1 MNTPNT
7 PRPEMDDLLNDIRN
21 EPVEPAVIERAASRV
36 WARVSNE
43 ASAPATHVIRGC
55 ADFQAMLPAW
65 HSASLAESRR
75 VLLEDHLHE
84 CVACR
89 HAAEAGKVLQFPRLG
104 QAPVR
109 KAAIWQLPLQVP
121 MVRYAMAAAMFLVL
135 GIGSWGVLRSILS
148 LGPRFTGSQATVQT
162 AEGQLFRL
170 AGAGLVPVK
179 VGEQIPAGAE
189 IRTGRDSHAV
199 IRLKDGSRVEMRERT
214 AFSVT
219 ESPKDLKVQLARG
232 SVIVQAA
239 KRSAGHLYVT
249 THEVRVA
256 VTGTVFSVDEGTKGS
271 RVSVIEGEVH
281 VDQDST
287 DTVLHPGDQKTS
299 DGSMEPVAISSVISW
314 SANAPQH
321 LALLHEMIAAR
332 SELAKIEQPGMRYSS
347 RMLGRVPAGTV
358 FYLAIPNIG
367 QQLGQAQEVMSKRM
381 QESPVLQQWWA
392 QQGNAGAF
400 TRTLDSIRSLS
411 SYLGDEV
418 VVAAAVAPGAN
429 GKMQF
434 HAPVLMAEV
443 KQGGFKDF
451 AMNEFRRLS
460 NGGNP
465 HVQVVD
471 DPSSVKGDASDNL
484 LMAVSNDMVAITPQA
499 EALRMIAPAL
509 QASQQQSPALASPF
523 LQRVQQSYQE
533 GVGFLMAADLGTMA
547 AGIASQGPAAQQ
559 GIAPLGNVQYMLVEQ
574 RDGGSATETRATM
587 TFSGPRQG
595 IFGWLAK
602 PGPMAALD
610 YVTAQA
616 SMAAGFVITSPG
628 QVIDDMLSWAAAN
641 NPNFTTDLSKMETEL
656 GFSIRDDLA
665 ASLGSEFVLSL
676 DGPLLPVPSWKIVT
690 EVYDPGKLQ
699 WVFGKMVD
707 DANAQ
712 AAKNGK
718 QPLQTS
724 QQVVGNLT
732 YYQIVSPGSTGGA
745 EIDYVFDGGYL
756 IAAPSRAL
764 LDAAIAAKT
773 NGTSLSRSASFR
785 NALPRDGQANFSAL
799 AYENLGSLGT
809 SVSQALQTFANH
821 GTDPAVRQKTQ
832 AAAGAMPSQASLVGA
847 YGESDRII
855 LSSTAL
861 PGFGSG
867 TLMSMTGPLSM
878 FNLFE
883 QRPNGNK
890 GTKGP

>member
-1 MNTPNT
+1 
-7 PRPEMDDLLNDIRN
+7 MDDLLNDIRN
-21 EPVEPAVIERAASRV
+21 ESIEPAVIEQAAGRV
-36 WARVSNE
+36 WARVSQE
-43 ASAPATHVIRGC
+43 AAPGTHVIRGC
-55 ADFQAMLPAW
+55 SDFQAMLPTW
-65 HSASLAESRR
+65 HSGSLAESRR

-109 KAAIWQLPLQVP
+109 KAKLWQLPMQTP
-121 MVRYAMAAAMFLVL
+121 MVRYAMAAAMFLVV
-135 GIGSWGVLRSILS
+135 GIGTWGVLRSILS
-148 LGPRFTGSQATVQT
+148 LGPRFVGSHATVQI
-162 AEGQLFRL
+162 ADGQLFRL

-179 VGEQIPAGAE
+179 VGEEIPAGAE

-199 IRLKDGSRVEMRERT
+199 IRLMDGSRVEMRERT

-219 ESPKDLKVQLARG
+219 ESPKDLNVQLARG

-271 RVSVIEGEVH
+271 RVCVVEGEVH
-281 VDQDST
+281 VNQDST
-287 DTVLHPGDQKTS
+287 DTVLHPGEQKTS
-299 DGSMEPVAISSVISW
+299 DGSMEPVAISSLISW

-321 LALLHEMIAAR
+321 LALMHEMLKVR
-332 SELAKIEQPGMRYSS
+332 GDLAKIEQPGMRYASK
-347 RMLGRVPAGTV
+347 MLGRVPAGTV

-367 QQLGQAQEVMSKRM
+367 QQLGQAQEVMSKRI

-392 QQGNAGAF
+392 QQGNADAF
-400 TRTLDSIRSLS
+400 TKTIETIRNFST
-411 SYLGDEV
+411 YLGDEV
-418 VVAAAVAPGAN
+418 VIAASVGT
-429 GKMQF
+429 GSRGQMQF
-434 HAPVLMAEV
+434 HAPVLMAEL
-443 KQGGFKDF
+443 KQSGFKEF
-451 AMNEFRRLS
+451 ATSEFKRLA

-471 DPSSVKGDASDNL
+471 DPASAKGDASNDL
-484 LMAVSNDMVAITPQA
+484 LMAVSQDMVAITPEA
-499 EALRMIAPAL
+499 ETLRMIAPAM
-509 QASQQQSPALASPF
+509 QASAQQLTAAPASPF

-533 GVGFLMAADLGTMA
+533 GVGFLMAADLGTMS
-547 AGIASQGPAAQQ
+547 AGIASQAPAGANAM
-559 GIAPLGNVQYMLVEQ
+559 APLGNVQYMLVEQ

-602 PGPMAALD
+602 PGPMGALD
-610 YVTAQA
+610 YVTADA
-616 SMAAGFVITSPG
+616 SLAAGFTINNPG
-628 QVIDDMLSWAAAN
+628 QVIDDMLAWAAAN
-641 NPNFTTDLSKMETEL
+641 NSNFPTDLSDLEAKL
-656 GFSIRDDLA
+656 GFSIRNDLA
-665 ASLGSEFVLSL
+665 ASLGSEFVLSV

-690 EVYDPGKLQ
+690 EVYNPQKLQ
-699 WVFGKMVD
+699 WVFSKLVE
-707 DANAQ
+707 DANTE

-718 QPLQTS
+718 PALQST
-724 QQVVGNLT
+724 QQVVGGAT
-732 YYQIVSPGSTGGA
+732 YYQILWPTAAGTA

-756 IAAPSRAL
+756 IAAPSLTL
-764 LDAAIAAKT
+764 LQAAIAAKS

-785 NALPRDGQANFSAL
+785 NALPHDGEANFSAL
-799 AYENLGSLGT
+799 AYENLGTLGT
-809 SVSQALQTFANH
+809 SLSQALQSLGNHANAA
-821 GTDPAVRQKTQ
+821 TRQHVQ
-832 AAAGAMPSQASLVGA
+832 AAAGAPAASQATLIGA

-855 LSSTAL
+855 LSSAAL

-878 FNLFE
+878 FNLFD
-883 QRPNGNK
+883 QNGNK
-890 GTKGP
+890 GTKPQ

>member
-36 WARVSNE
+36 WARVSQE
-43 ASAPATHVIRGC
+43 AAPATHVIRGC

-65 HSASLAESRR
+65 HSGSLAESRR

-89 HAAEAGKVLQFPRLG
+89 HAAEAGNVLQFPRLG

-109 KAAIWQLPLQVP
+109 KATIWQLPLQVP

-148 LGPRFTGSQATVQT
+148 LGPRFTGSKATVQV

-179 VGEQIPAGAE
+179 VGEEIPAGAE
-189 IRTGRDSHAV
+189 VRTGRDSHAV

-219 ESPKDLKVQLARG
+219 ESPKDLNVQLARG
-232 SVIVQAA
+232 AVIVQAA
-239 KRSAGHLYVT
+239 KRSSGHLYVT
-249 THEVRVA
+249 TRDVKVA
-256 VTGTVFSVDEGTKGS
+256 VTGTVFSVDAGIKGS
-271 RVSVIEGEVH
+271 RVCVIEGEVH

-299 DGSMEPVAISSVISW
+299 DGSVEPVAISSVISW

-347 RMLGRVPAGTV
+347 KMLGRVPGGTV

-367 QQLGQAQEVMSKRM
+367 QQLGQAQEVMFKRM

-392 QQGNAGAF
+392 QQSNAAAF
-400 TRTLDSIRSLS
+400 TKTLDSIRNFSA
-411 SYLGDEV
+411 YLGDEV
-418 VVAAAVAPGAN
+418 VVAAAVSPGPN
-429 GKMQF
+429 GKAKF
-434 HAPVLMAEV
+434 YAPVLMAEL

-451 AMNEFRRLS
+451 AMNEFRRLA
-460 NGGNP
+460 NGGDP
-465 HVQVVD
+465 HVTVVD
-471 DPSSVKGDASDNL
+471 DPSSAKGDASDNV
-484 LMAVSNDMVAITPQA
+484 LMSVSNDMVAITPQA
-499 EALRMIAPAL
+499 EALRLMAPAL
-509 QASQQQSPALASPF
+509 QAASQPQSGTLASPF

-533 GVGFLMAADLGTMA
+533 GVGFLMAADLGSMA
-547 AGIASQGPAAQQ
+547 AGIASQGPDAQH
-559 GIAPLGNVQYMLVEQ
+559 GIAPLGNVQYMMVEQ

-595 IFGWLAK
+595 MFGWLAK

-616 SMAAGFVITSPG
+616 SLAAGFVITSPG

-641 NPNFTTDLSKMETEL
+641 NANFTTDLSTMETEL
-656 GFSIRDDLA
+656 GFSIRNDLA

-676 DGPLLPVPSWKIVT
+676 DGPVLPVPSWKIVT

-699 WVFGKMVD
+699 WVFSKMVD

-724 QQVVGNLT
+724 QQAVGNLT
-732 YYQIVSPGSTGGA
+732 YYQIVSPASTGGA

-764 LDAAIAAKT
+764 LEAAIAAKT
-773 NGTSLSRSASFR
+773 NGTSLSRSAAFR
-785 NALPRDGQANFSAL
+785 SALPRDGQNNFSAL
-799 AYENLGSLGT
+799 AYENLGSLGA

-821 GTDPAVRQKTQ
+821 GTDPAVRQKMQ
-832 AAAGAMPSQASLVGA
+832 AAASAAPSQASLVGA

-883 QRPNGNK
+883 QAQSGNK